1 MGQLHHLGH
10 GEGGLGHGLY
20 SHSLKLGVEAI
31 DAWLTLTIA
40 LGALTISTKHDTL
53 AITVDAFTLC
63 AA

>member
-1 MGQLHHLGH
+1 M
-10 GEGGLGHGLY
+10 Y